1 MSDIETLTTATET
14 LAELGPKGAIDYLYG
29 AAMES
34 GGFLD
39 LPRPGDDRDAQVY
52 EVRAHGI
59 FARAETPEELRIS
72 WCRAASAE
80 IEALHDLALAE
91 ALVMVAGPA
100 MADEQTIEAAK
111 LVSALARTR
120 SAALAKAEHILL
132 NAREAESAAL
142 LSFGQP

>member
-1 MSDIETLTTATET
+1 MSDIETLTTAAET
-14 LAELGPKGAIDYLYG
+14 LARLGRKGAIDYLYG
-29 AAMES
+29 AAMKS

-80 IEALHDLALAE
+80 IEALRDLARAE
-91 ALVMVAGPA
+91 TLVTGAGI
-100 MADEQTIEAAK
+100 ADWADAETIDAAK

-120 SAALAKAEHILL
+120 SAALAKAENILHA
-132 NAREAESAAL
+132 ARQPESAAL
-142 LSFGQP
+142 L